1 MYFKGLKME
10 CMMDKISIAIDGP
23 AGSGKSTVAKCVA
36 KKMGITYLDTG
47 AMYRAVTY
55 AVISNNIAFTD
66 LKSIQTIVENIE
78 IDFIDGELHLNG
90 ENVSEAIR
98 LPNINQ
104 NVSAIAAFGIVR
116 EKLVSMQKKIASNK
130 SIVMDGR
137 DIGTKVI
144 PNASF
149 KFFLTASIEE
159 RARRRYK
166 EMINKGLDVD
176 LRGLMEE
183 IRMRDYEDT
192 NRDISPLKQA
202 DDAILIDTTKYN
214 IEEVVDCILKYA
226 Q

>member
-1 MYFKGLKME
+1 
-10 CMMDKISIAIDGP
+10 
-23 AGSGKSTVAKCVA
+23 
-36 KKMGITYLDTG
+36 MGITYLDTG

-90 ENVSEAIR
+90 ENVNEAIR

-104 NVSAIAAFGIVR
+104 NVSAIASFGIVR

-159 RARRRYK
+159 RARRRYN
-166 EMINKGLDVD
+166 EMIKKR
-176 LRGLMEE
+176 LR
-183 IRMRDYEDT
+183 R
-192 NRDISPLKQA
+192 
-202 DDAILIDTTKYN
+202 
-214 IEEVVDCILKYA
+214 
-226 Q
+226 